1 MTTSQ
6 KADKEIKGSI
16 QRKLDQARIAAKAE
30 GKSVLYCLV
39 EQKCLPEEI
48 AIRWLE
54 EDIAAI
60 KRLSTEY

>member
-1 MTTSQ
+1 MTT
-6 KADKEIKGSI
+6 KKTEKEMKETI
-16 QRKLDQARIAAKAE
+16 QRKLDQARVAAKAE

-39 EQKCLPEEI
+39 EQKCLPEEV

-60 KRLSTEY
+60 RKLSSK

>member
-1 MTTSQ
+1 MTT
-6 KADKEIKGSI
+6 KKTEKEIKETI
-16 QRKLDQARIAAKAE
+16 QRKLDQARVAAKAE

-39 EQKCLPEEI
+39 EQKCLPEEV

-60 KRLSTEY
+60 KKLRTKQ